1 MTFTQLPYV
10 DTTVQSPD
18 GLIDFWKTPNGTT
31 YSMPALYRNHVQ
43 QIVDA
48 ACGAGHCN
56 ERAIQDR
63 CAQIPSYAAIPS
75 RQYDGTKGTS

>member
-18 GLIDFWKTPNGTT
+18 GLIDFWKTPNETT

-43 QIVDA
+43 QIDA
-48 ACGAGHCN
+48 AYGAGHCN

-63 CAQIPSYAAIPS
+63 CAQIPPFRPS